1 MPAHEQERRTTRA
14 QRPRAQDRE
23 SDRPPGRDAAP
34 GAPAELAVLQRTVG
48 NAAVARMLADREQDR
63 EQAQGRD
70 REQPVQRSAV
80 REVLGAA
87 GRPLEQPVREDM
99 EARFGTDF
107 SDVRLH
113 TDATAQRSAAE
124 IGARAYTSGSH
135 IVLGGA
141 TTDEHTLA
149 HELTH
154 VVQQRQGPVAG
165 TDDGTGLKVSDPSD
179 RFERAAEANA
189 HRVMAAPHA
198 HDAAEAGLQRSKA
211 TAVHDHAVQRAPAAG
226 GAAPVLGAPVLG
238 AYNEEGVCGNFSRVR
253 EWQLANPQQGVI
265 IQQVTRRF
273 AVERHTGQGWAPIDG
288 PGLDAYVSAVGGTAN
303 GSELQYWE
311 LWVVN
316 ADGTISDGGDDTF
329 GMTSLIQNAGQIH
342 NTTRGAFTI
351 GGEAHFFATNQAPA
365 AMGFQRGGAVSAGG
379 LYSRT
384 TDPQSDLTA
393 LGLTPAAGPV
403 RYTAQST
410 WDSSDLRT
418 PAAAAKP
425 RNTVYT
431 PKAAWSKVQESTT

>member
-1 MPAHEQERRTTRA
+1 MTR
-14 QRPRAQDRE
+14 Q
-23 SDRPPGRDAAP
+23 
-34 GAPAELAVLQRTVG
+34 
-48 NAAVARMLADREQDR
+48 
-63 EQAQGRD
+63 
-70 REQPVQRSAV
+70 
-80 REVLGAA
+80 
-87 GRPLEQPVREDM
+87 
-99 EARFGTDF
+99 
-107 SDVRLH
+107 
-113 TDATAQRSAAE
+113 
-124 IGARAYTSGSH
+124 
-135 IVLGGA
+135 
-141 TTDEHTLA
+141 
-149 HELTH
+149 
-154 VVQQRQGPVAG
+154 
-165 TDDGTGLKVSDPSD
+165 
-179 RFERAAEANA
+179 
-189 HRVMAAPHA
+189 
-198 HDAAEAGLQRSKA
+198 
-211 TAVHDHAVQRAPAAG
+211 
-226 GAAPVLGAPVLG
+226 
-238 AYNEEGVCGNFSRVR
+238 
-253 EWQLANPQQGVI
+253 
-265 IQQVTRRF
+265 F

-288 PGLDAYVSAVGGTAN
+288 PGLDAYVSASGGTAN

-316 ADGTISDGGDDTF
+316 ADGTISDQGDDTF

-351 GGEAHFFATNQAPA
+351 GGEAYFFATNQAPA

-403 RYTAQST
+403 RYTARST